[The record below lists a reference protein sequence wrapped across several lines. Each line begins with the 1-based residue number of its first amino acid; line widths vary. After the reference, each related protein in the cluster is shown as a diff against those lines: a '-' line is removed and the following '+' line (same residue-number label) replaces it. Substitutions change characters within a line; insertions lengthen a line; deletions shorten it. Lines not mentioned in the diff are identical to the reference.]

1 MALLWRTLL
10 TAAGSA
16 VALQR
21 LPCRACARP
30 LMTLSGPVAGTDR
43 AARSARLKEKLAK
56 IKAARG
62 VDQSKPELQEL
73 RLDSL
78 STADW
83 TRIIEE
89 VGPFMKDNRVTKLR
103 DVLEKRRAGLHV
115 VLENI
120 ADPHNAAAVLRTS
133 EGLGV
138 QHVRIMPPAPRRCLC
153 ACYGVDTLFT
163 ARRDWDPPLPP
174 TLFSVTVSV

>member
-10 TAAGSA
+10 TAAGST

-21 LPCRACARP
+21 LPCRVCSRP
-30 LMTLSGPVAGTDR
+30 LMTHSGSVMEADER
-43 AARSARLKEKLAK
+43 AARSARLREKLAQV
-56 IKAARG
+56 KANRA
-62 VDQSKPELQEL
+62 VDKPKPALEEL

-78 STADW
+78 TTADW

-89 VGPFMKDNRVTKLR
+89 VGPFMKDNRVAKLR
-103 DVLEKRRAGLHV
+103 EVLDRRRAGIHV

-133 EGLGV
+133 EGLGI
-138 QHVRIMPPAPRRCLC
+138 QHVRIMPPRR
-153 ACYGVDTLFT
+153 AAFT
-163 ARRDWDPPLPP
+163 APVP
-174 TLFSVTVSV
+174 